1 MQKPVSIFFV
11 GKGGVGKST
20 VAALCA
26 VSFREG
32 GRRALVVS
40 MDPAHN
46 LSDIF
51 EKKLSDKPHSIIPG
65 LSAMEVDEERWAM
78 AYLDEIR
85 EQINRTYSYLTAFNL
100 EKYFK
105 VIKHSPGLEE
115 YALILAFNKIR
126 KDFISYDYIIFDMPP
141 TALALKFFNL
151 PALSLVWIDQLINF
165 RREIIEKRKI
175 ITKIRFMKKESE
187 TDKIYNRLN
196 TKRDYFLSLK
206 DEFEN
211 IELSKINLVTNPDT
225 LSFAES
231 ERIYS
236 GLKEMNIDIE
246 RIICNKMQKGES
258 NRRIKEVFTGIPVT
272 AIATSETPLL
282 GLENLKEFLRENEG
296 LVFV

>member
-20 VAALCA
+20 MAALCA
-26 VSFREG
+26 VSLGEG

-51 EKKLSDKPHSIIPG
+51 EKKLSDKPSGITPV
-65 LSAMEVDEERWAM
+65 LSAMEVDEENWVR
-78 AYLDEIR
+78 AYLDEIQ

-115 YALILAFNKIR
+115 YALILAFNKII
-126 KDFISYDYIIFDMPP
+126 KSFSPYDYIIFDMPP

-151 PALSLVWIDQLINF
+151 PALSLVWIEQLINL

-175 ITKIRFMKKESE
+175 ITKIRIIKKERE
-187 TDKIYNRLN
+187 TDKVYNKLN

-236 GLKEMNIDIE
+236 GLKDINIGIE
-246 RIICNKMQKGES
+246 RIIYNKMQKGES
-258 NRRIKEVFTGIPVT
+258 IRRIVETFPGIEVT
-272 AIATSETPLL
+272 AVANSKTPLL
-282 GLENLKEFLRENEG
+282 GLENLREFLRENKG

>member
-20 VAALCA
+20 MAALCA
-26 VSFREG
+26 VSLGEG

-51 EKKLSDKPHSIIPG
+51 EKKLSDKPFSITPV
-65 LSAMEVDEERWAM
+65 LSAMEVDEENWVR
-78 AYLDEIR
+78 AYLDEIQ

-115 YALILAFNKIR
+115 YALILAFNKII
-126 KDFISYDYIIFDMPP
+126 KGFSSYDYIIFDMPP

-151 PALSLVWIDQLINF
+151 PALSLVWIEQLINL

-175 ITKIRFMKKESE
+175 ITKIRIIKKERE
-187 TDKIYNRLN
+187 TDKVYNKLN

-236 GLKEMNIDIE
+236 GLKDINIGIE
-246 RIICNKMQKGES
+246 RIIYNKMQKGES
-258 NRRIKEVFTGIPVT
+258 IRRIVETFPGIEVT
-272 AIATSETPLL
+272 AVANSKTPLL
-282 GLENLKEFLRENEG
+282 GLENLREFLRENKG